1 MHIIAQTP
9 RFVIREFNPEEEAI
23 YLALFD
29 DPRVTLHLPIKSHE
43 QHIREFNETLKK
55 YTEDDPLSCW
65 GIFNVIDEDFIGIC
79 LLTYNPE
86 EKNEI
91 EMGYVLHSKYWGKGI
106 ATDIAQIMVDHSVKN
121 LDIPEIRAI
130 TTLENIASQ
139 RVLEK
144 AGFKRLF
151 NILRDFK
158 NEDGDW
164 CIELACF
171 IIKCQKPI

>member
-9 RFVIREFNPEEEAI
+9 RFVIRGFKPEEEAT

-29 DPRVTLHLPIKSHE
+29 DPRVSLHLPIKSRE
-43 QHIREFNETLKK
+43 EHIKEFNETLKK
-55 YTEDDPLSCW
+55 YTEGNPLSCW
-65 GIFNVIDEDFIGIC
+65 GIFSVIDEDFMGIC
-79 LLTYNPE
+79 LLMCNPE

-91 EMGYVLHSKYWGKGI
+91 EMGYVLHEKYWGKGI
-106 ATDIAQIMVDHSVKN
+106 ATEITQIMVGYSEKN
-121 LDIPEIRAI
+121 IDIPEIRAI

-144 AGFKRLF
+144 AGFTRLF
-151 NILRDFK
+151 NILRDFT